1 MVESQASTE
10 KSEHNIIDSNFIVIH
25 LSNNLYGRIYTCFT
39 RFCFYTVLKQ
49 LNFFCMDFCRTYLS
63 TVYKCIFLLVK
74 NCFLY

>member
-39 RFCFYTVLKQ
+39 RFCFYTVLNTTIK
-49 LNFFCMDFCRTYLS
+49 
-63 TVYKCIFLLVK
+63 FLLHG
-74 NCFLY
+74 FL